1 MVKTKVNW
9 TSTTGENFT
18 FEYEVTMNGE
28 ARSVRD
34 VHATIYHTKSSPS
47 STAAATAIEAG
58 DNNSD
63 SKIASGSG
71 SSRKKRKGEEIVGYM
86 RGYEL
91 RRGSNGNK
99 NFYHD
104 ADINSE
110 LYKFANT
117 LYDSKGD
124 MCKAPRG
131 SPIRDIYCM
140 DGSMF
145 LIELIEIKHRFSGI
159 DLGINFI
166 HEYLSL
172 PTTIKRVGVVVIFPW
187 TISCNMLRYD
197 DNKKR
202 LKDGKDGKS
211 ENEKVDISR
220 SDTIKLRRQVSRM
233 GFSAVHSSH
242 PDFVE

>member
-1 MVKTKVNW
+1 
-9 TSTTGENFT
+9 
-18 FEYEVTMNGE
+18 
-28 ARSVRD
+28 
-34 VHATIYHTKSSPS
+34 
-47 STAAATAIEAG
+47 
-58 DNNSD
+58 
-63 SKIASGSG
+63 
-71 SSRKKRKGEEIVGYM
+71 
-86 RGYEL
+86 
-91 RRGSNGNK
+91 
-99 NFYHD
+99 
-104 ADINSE
+104 
-110 LYKFANT
+110 
-117 LYDSKGD
+117 
-124 MCKAPRG
+124 
-131 SPIRDIYCM
+131 M

-242 PDFVE
+242 PDFVDLWFLSLDKYKRLDPMEIKNSWLSKEESSQLDIPISGKLYVLSDVDKELKRVLESVMPDYDYYGYNGRTMNAMQQSTQSLQQSWSDLFNKHRRGNSTARYERRRSKYHEN